1 MRARPLARMLC
12 LRQVDIHSFFREICK
27 KPDYLIIRTIN
38 LKWEHNHWHGSS
50 AFSPYH
56 PHLPLLLQRVS
67 LAMTFTSPLS
77 HFYFHTFTSTHSLL
91 HFHSF
96 TPDIL
101 GLENDNTFRSRGE
114 FGQQPT
120 RSYSLFY
127 QKPENFV

>member
-77 HFYFHTFTSTHSLL
+77 HFYFHTFTSTHSLSHF
-91 HFHSF
+91 HFHSPHPHLPLLLQRVSLAI
-96 TPDIL
+96 TIKPKYL
-101 GLENDNTFRSRGE
+101 KVE
-114 FGQQPT
+114 FE
-120 RSYSLFY
+120 
-127 QKPENFV
+127 K